1 MKEEQRERFLQNIP
15 DAGSEETGAP
25 RAALHTDPAPAVFD
39 GREIPPQE
47 GYLPPQGN
55 PADAAA
61 AGGMAARAP
70 ADAGPAAAGDPGTG
84 SPAAERKVREG
95 KKRELRRRRLIAAAI
110 LLGAAL
116 LLLAVSLL
124 TPVGPM
130 LGVPAIL
137 LALVGLILLLCVG
150 IGWLSER
157 MSVWPIVAL
166 LLDFACVPLLFA
178 GGALSLTG
186 VLFFIGF
193 PLLLA
198 GLVSPV
204 AGIVVGIAAL
214 CGGVKRN
221 GRAGTALSV
230 VAILLPVIAVT
241 VLILL
246 LSTGVIRISLM

>member
-1 MKEEQRERFLQNIP
+1 M
-15 DAGSEETGAP
+15 
-25 RAALHTDPAPAVFD
+25 
-39 GREIPPQE
+39 
-47 GYLPPQGN
+47 
-55 PADAAA
+55 
-61 AGGMAARAP
+61 
-70 ADAGPAAAGDPGTG
+70 
-84 SPAAERKVREG
+84 
-95 KKRELRRRRLIAAAI
+95 RRRRLIAAAI

-193 PLLLA
+193 LLLLA